1 MDCVEY
7 RRYEPLV
14 SDHRPIS
21 ARFDMKVKSI
31 DPDLYAQ
38 VRKQVADGWFKQEG
52 ALIEKIMT
60 SLDANV

>member
-1 MDCVEY
+1 VDCVEY

-38 VRKQVADGWFKQEG
+38 VRKQVADGWFKHHVFVSPR
-52 ALIEKIMT
+52 LPKNPITPI
-60 SLDANV
+60 